1 MSKCIYCGTELTDG
15 ALYCGGCGKKQEMSQ
30 EESVEKTGAGQA
42 QQGYGQG
49 YYGQTQQGNGQ
60 NGYIQ
65 PQTGQTQGQNGYAEQ
80 GYSQGYYGQAQQ
92 GNGQNGY
99 VQPQTGQNQEQN
111 GYANQGYGQN
121 YYGQV
126 QPGYGQAVYGQAQP
140 MYGQAFKQS
149 GYSSGKV
156 HHAFAG
162 AFNRVK
168 TARLNVFQLI
178 CIIMALLIIT
188 SPFLDFATV
197 HARAEIN
204 SSMVNK
210 YSSYSDYFGY
220 GNNYDMDDMNGLIGN
235 AANGF
240 KAKGAVGFNLF
251 QLSKLSGTVRRAI
264 DIIPNVNLDMLK
276 DYYEM
281 ADNQKEAIKST
292 IAKETGGLLDYNEGI
307 FNEVLGVAHII
318 IWGRFALLVLPY
330 VIILAGI
337 VLIVGTYMNKKKI
350 KLIACGAVYVSLL
363 WLMILS
369 GHFFSMMG
377 FGAVVMILAPAIAIV
392 ATVTDKEY

>member
-49 YYGQTQQGNGQ
+49 YYGQTLQGNGQ

-92 GNGQNGY
+92 G
-99 VQPQTGQNQEQN
+99 
-111 GYANQGYGQN
+111 
-121 YYGQV
+121 
-126 QPGYGQAVYGQAQP
+126 YGQAVYGQAQP
-140 MYGQAFKQS
+140 MYGQGFKQS

-156 HHAFAG
+156 RHMFAG
-162 AFNRVK
+162 AFNRIK
-168 TARLNVFQLI
+168 TARLNIFQLI

-251 QLSKLSGTVRRAI
+251 QLSKFSGTVRRAI

>member
-49 YYGQTQQGNGQ
+49 YYGQTLQGNGQ

-251 QLSKLSGTVRRAI
+251 QLSKFSGTVRRAI

-281 ADNQKEAIKST
+281 ADNQKEAIKSM